1 MSSGSKLGR
10 GMSAV
15 IVLLLALAGGGLIA
29 MSPDIALPLTVLLL
43 PGLLALIMDRTPGC
57 GVARAIVLFQG
68 AACVHPVMDA
78 WYRCAGID
86 GCMSYLAE
94 WPTVVRVWLAAA
106 AGWIV
111 VQTLPLGL
119 KILDDYRLRYRRS
132 LLTARRDAL
141 TTEWGLDDDPLD

>member
-1 MSSGSKLGR
+1 
-10 GMSAV
+10 
-15 IVLLLALAGGGLIA
+15 
-29 MSPDIALPLTVLLL
+29 LPLTVLLL

-94 WPTVVRVWLAAA
+94 WPTVLRVWLAAA

-119 KILDDYRLRYRRS
+119 KVLDDYRLRYRRS
-132 LLTARRDAL
+132 LLVARRDSL